1 MRKFRHKITGDIAF
15 ELNSTDYYSLESDIT
30 KIPSKLVENSNDW
43 EEIVEYPLSITD
55 LKTGTFYTTEYENQG
70 KYTFRQGCDIY
81 YSHQHNSLYNLNGD
95 FTNSNGFYN
104 FREAT
109 NEEIIKLIPEYI
121 KITREFNRTLRWW
134 KVGHI
139 YNVQYLKN
147 NNLKVYHKELLDNST
162 SINNIFYVPAT
173 KEEYD
178 AQFVKKDYEILSFK
192 SKFGNEI
199 YTKNEDSLFTNG
211 NIKPSTIEEMLDIN
225 KTNIIYSV
233 KRLYDGEIFTIGD
246 KVMYENSGD
255 IFIINYFTFY
265 DKKQTKIVAG
275 NSIATDPDNS
285 DWSIINTLI
294 KYKKQPLFKTED
306 GVDIYEND
314 EYYCTNHQYNLYGP
328 FKGVLKFNVSK
339 TFSTK
344 KGAEAY
350 IIMNKPCLS
359 YKELTERDFIKPCNR
374 NTLLEWIKAKL

>member
-1 MRKFRHKITGDIAF
+1 MRKFKHKITKDIAF

-43 EEIVEYPLSITD
+43 EEIIE
-55 LKTGTFYTTEYENQG
+55 
-70 KYTFRQGCDIY
+70 
-81 YSHQHNSLYNLNGD
+81 
-95 FTNSNGFYN
+95 
-104 FREAT
+104 
-109 NEEIIKLIPEYI
+109 
-121 KITREFNRTLRWW
+121 
-134 KVGHI
+134 
-139 YNVQYLKN
+139 
-147 NNLKVYHKELLDNST
+147 
-162 SINNIFYVPAT
+162 
-173 KEEYD
+173 
-178 AQFVKKDYEILSFK
+178 KDYEILSYYAKNISGKGDNYVHPNYIWKQK
-192 SKFGNEI
+192 SPGQWARFYDNQFHTTPYSTEEI
-199 YTKNEDSLFTNG
+199 INHNG
-211 NIKPSTIEEMLDIN
+211 YGIH
-225 KTNIIYSV
+225 SV
-233 KRLYDGEIFTIGD
+233 KRLSDGEIFTIGD